1 MKFKAIV
8 KEFAFRLGY
17 RIEKINHPNFPI
29 LRPID
34 TNCIEILEDPEF
46 QNSCKMLGD
55 TSLLDT
61 PRLANL
67 WMLCRITD
75 PRGAIAEIG
84 TYRGGGALHLSNC
97 CPKRQ
102 VVVCDP
108 FASESF
114 EKVDPELDKL
124 FPHGL
129 FTGHSKERVTK
140 LLEGRNR
147 LIIPGYFPK
156 SVKDVALPKLSFV
169 HLDVDVY
176 HATRESLVFLL
187 TQQTLL
193 EKSLIVVDDY
203 NRKADGVNEAV
214 KEIIAEVEGT
224 LAFPMF
230 PGQALIIPK
239 SWVQSKT
246 SL

>member
-1 MKFKAIV
+1 MKIKSIV
-8 KEFAFRLGY
+8 KEFVFRLGY
-17 RIEKINHPNFPI
+17 RIEKINFDYPI
-29 LRPID
+29 LRPIV
-34 TNCIEILEDPEF
+34 TNSIEILGNPEF

-61 PRLANL
+61 SRLANL

-75 PRGAIAEIG
+75 PFGAIAEIG
-84 TYRGGGALHLSNC
+84 TYRGGGALHLTNC
-97 CPKRQ
+97 CPERQ

-108 FASESF
+108 FAEESF
-114 EKVDPELDKL
+114 EKVDPDLDRN
-124 FPHGL
+124 FRQGL
-129 FTGHSKERVTK
+129 FTGQSKEQVTN
-140 LLEGRNR
+140 LLEGRNC

-176 HATRESLVFLL
+176 HATIESLVFLL
-187 TQQTLL
+187 TQQILL
-193 EKSLIVVDDY
+193 DKSLIVIDDY
-203 NRKADGVNEAV
+203 NRKADGVNKAV
-214 KEIIAEVEGT
+214 KEITTKVEGT

-239 SWVQSKT
+239 SWIESKT
-246 SL
+246 PL